1 MKYVCWHLF
10 FKINVLTIL
19 KSFQLGLMKHQPEQ
33 GVFFW
38 KSIKIKLLTSGNDR
52 NMNQCTC
59 LFYFCGAVWVV
70 FFFLLSKWFP
80 VLHTYTSRSKVILT
94 LSASCANLAVHML
107 PVSPQESLSMHPVCK
122 FLLCSVAVSA
132 HLTLHS
138 RKLSPSEHPYLLS
151 RPSSPPIQHIRL
163 TQHTSTAILV
173 MNPLK
178 KMSVH

>member
-1 MKYVCWHLF
+1 MTGTWISVPAYSTFV
-10 FKINVLTIL
+10 
-19 KSFQLGLMKHQPEQ
+19 EQ
-33 GVFFW
+33 FGVFF
-38 KSIKIKLLTSGNDR
+38 
-52 NMNQCTC
+52 
-59 LFYFCGAVWVV
+59 

-80 VLHTYTSRSKVILT
+80 VLHTYTSRSEVILT
-94 LSASCANLAVHML
+94 LPASCANLAVHML

-132 HLTLHS
+132 YLTLHS
-138 RKLSPSEHPYLLS
+138 RKLSTTEHPYLLS